1 MSPDNYSW
9 KWKELK
15 PGDSL
20 KIGPCIYIIQLMD
33 PANPSEPFTINRFAA
48 PDPNGIIQMGQTT
61 HLVHRRSQFLAAISG
76 KTQSSEGL
84 TFRLMHELNPWMR
97 EIFGPRKGLHQFLRF
112 SYIETKKNL
121 LLLRE
126 AQEIYKYCSL
136 YGEPPLVVGQ
146 VPGYKRK
153 SDPIARKVTSRPY
166 VRKIADEFMPTK
178 VQWLT
183 APPRNPLLGV
193 SCVYRAHIMRL
204 KDLTRPYPIP
214 RFGGTDIEGIV
225 EIGHT
230 TSFGLRKNQF
240 KSGVVGATKK
250 GEGGLLHFLD
260 DECSRLQRL
269 FGPNKDLMKC
279 IYFSYYP
286 TPRALL
292 RQREWQLHNLYIR
305 LYAEPPVL
313 NSQLPGKWR
322 HFDR

>member
-1 MSPDNYSW
+1 MSPDTYTWEW
-9 KWKELK
+9 KQFK

-48 PDPNGIIQMGQTT
+48 PDPNGIIQIGRTL
-61 HLVHRRSQFLAAISG
+61 HPVHRRSQFLATISG

-84 TFRLMHELNPWMR
+84 TFRLIHEKNPWMR
-97 EIFGPRKGLHQFLRF
+97 EIFGPRKDLHQFIRF

-126 AQEIYKYCSL
+126 AEEINRYCSR

-153 SDPIARKVTSRPY
+153 SDPIARKVTSKPY
-166 VRKIADEFMPTK
+166 VRRVADEFMPTK

-193 SCVYRAHIMRL
+193 SCVYRAHIMSL
-204 KDLTRPYPIP
+204 EDLTRPYPTP
-214 RFGGTDIEGIV
+214 RFGGTDLEGIV
-225 EIGHT
+225 LIGQ
-230 TSFGLRKNQF
+230 TSNFGLRKNHF
-240 KSGVVGATKK
+240 KSGVVGTTKK
-250 GEGGLLHFLD
+250 GEGGLLHHLD
-260 DECSRLQRL
+260 DLCVRLRQL

-279 IYFSYYP
+279 IYFTYLV
-286 TPRALL
+286 TPKALL
-292 RQREWQLHNLYIR
+292 VQREWQLINHYMS

-313 NSQLPGKWR
+313 NSQVPGKWR
-322 HFDR
+322 HFDK